1 MDFLGVEI
9 GGTKLQVAV
18 VAGDGTVRSLRH
30 AAVVAGDGAEG
41 ILRALA
47 NLLAEACRESGAG
60 LQAAGVGFG
69 GPVDRARGTVATSHH
84 VAGWDGVDLADWV
97 SARIGGRPAFLEN
110 DSNAAALAEASVGA
124 GRDARVVLYSNVGS
138 GIGGGLVVAGRL
150 HHGRPPG
157 EMEIGHLRTGD
168 GRILEDVASGWALD
182 RQVADRVAADPAGP
196 LARAVAAGLPGARAL
211 PAAIAAGDG
220 AAAAIVDRAAS
231 QYALALSHAVHLL
244 GPDVVVLG
252 GGVAEMGSSWRDAV
266 AGHMEPLLMAAMRP
280 GPQVRLA
287 ALGAAAVPVGAAL
300 VAASGGL

>member
-30 AAVVAGDGAEG
+30 AAVVAGDGADG
-41 ILRALA
+41 ILRTLA
-47 NLLAEACRESGAG
+47 NLLAEACRECGAG

-69 GPVDRARGTVATSHH
+69 GPVDRPRGTVATSHH
-84 VAGWDGVDLADWV
+84 VAGWDGVALADWV

-150 HHGRPPG
+150 YHGRPPG
-157 EMEIGHLRTGD
+157 EMEIGHLRIGD

-182 RQVADRVAADPAGP
+182 REVADRVAADPAGS

-211 PAAIAAGDG
+211 PAAITAGDG
-220 AAAAIVDRAAS
+220 AAAAIVDRAAR

-266 AGHMEPLLMAAMRP
+266 TRHMEPLLMTAMRP
-280 GPQVRLA
+280 GPQIRLA